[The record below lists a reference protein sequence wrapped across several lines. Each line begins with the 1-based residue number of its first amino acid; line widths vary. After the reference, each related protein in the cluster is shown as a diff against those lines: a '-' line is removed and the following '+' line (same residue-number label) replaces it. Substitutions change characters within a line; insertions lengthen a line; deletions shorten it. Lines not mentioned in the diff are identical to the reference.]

1 MFMKW
6 VIKITGDINKL
17 RAEIDEVD
25 KKIIELILKRM
36 EIVHQVGLTKSKNKT
51 RVYVPEREVAIYKR
65 LSSFS
70 NLSPKDIQSFYT
82 EIISFC
88 RKLEGILNVGVK
100 ADSISLL
107 GVKKLFGEYV
117 NPIFFNTFNE
127 LDLTS
132 TKYILSKFSKDMLD
146 FLLENNWHVINKTE
160 IQGETLYLFSFYENS
175 ILKDDDIAVILS
187 KEILSTNS
195 IKIENNH
202 YINFLSA
209 NMIEQVKD
217 LDIKILVF
225 IPYI

>member
-65 LSSFS
+65 LNSFS

-217 LDIKILVF
+217 LDIKILGF

>member
-1 MFMKW
+1 MKW

-160 IQGETLYLFSFYENS
+160 IQGETLY
-175 ILKDDDIAVILS
+175 
-187 KEILSTNS
+187 
-195 IKIENNH
+195 
-202 YINFLSA
+202 
-209 NMIEQVKD
+209 
-217 LDIKILVF
+217 
-225 IPYI
+225 

>member
-217 LDIKILVF
+217 LDIKILGF

>member
-202 YINFLSA
+202 YIYFLSA

-217 LDIKILVF
+217 LDIKILGF

>member
-1 MFMKW
+1 
-6 VIKITGDINKL
+6 
-17 RAEIDEVD
+17 
-25 KKIIELILKRM
+25 
-36 EIVHQVGLTKSKNKT
+36 
-51 RVYVPEREVAIYKR
+51 
-65 LSSFS
+65 
-70 NLSPKDIQSFYT
+70 
-82 EIISFC
+82 
-88 RKLEGILNVGVK
+88 
-100 ADSISLL
+100 
-107 GVKKLFGEYV
+107 
-117 NPIFFNTFNE
+117 
-127 LDLTS
+127 
-132 TKYILSKFSKDMLD
+132 MLD

-217 LDIKILVF
+217 LDIKILGF

>member
-175 ILKDDDIAVILS
+175 ILKDDDIAVILY

-217 LDIKILVF
+217 LDIKILGF

>member
-17 RAEIDEVD
+17 RAVIDEVD

-217 LDIKILVF
+217 LDIKILGF

>member
-51 RVYVPEREVAIYKR
+51 RVYVPEREAAIYKR

-217 LDIKILVF
+217 LDIKILGF